1 MLSFV
6 RTDDEAIAV
15 AGKQSDRPTSDA
27 SSTSHIKDLSS
38 MALDYK
44 NPNDWG
50 KSPLTDSALRLQ
62 QLKAEIEADN
72 KANALAGTLCVR
84 RQENESTQGA

>member
-1 MLSFV
+1 M
-6 RTDDEAIAV
+6 T
-15 AGKQSDRPTSDA
+15 
-27 SSTSHIKDLSS
+27 
-38 MALDYK
+38 LDYK

-72 KANALAGTLCVR
+72 KANTLVGTQSVR